1 VLDQVRRRLSYANVL
16 STVAVFLALGGTSYA
31 AVSITGRDV
40 ENSSLTGHDVEDA
53 SLTGRDIR
61 NSSLTGLQVKHS
73 SLGTTDIA
81 NGALLSKDFKAGEL
95 PAGAQGPSGERGDA
109 GETGSTGAQGVDGL
123 DGAAGTAGAPGA
135 DGLDGAAGTAGAPGT
150 GLTSGRLNDVAVN
163 DPPKHTF
170 FGSAM
175 GVANGNATE
184 SVVQTLSPNVATTG
198 RNLAVRLTL
207 MPCDDG
213 LGSATSCGTPG
224 SVDVALR
231 VDGVTSALQCTITTP
246 GKTCDSGAA
255 TVSIPAAA
263 QLSIM
268 ITGDLL
274 GVPGHVTYDR
284 DMLFGFQMSPAA

>member
-1 VLDQVRRRLSYANVL
+1 MLDQVRRRLSYANVL

-40 ENSSLTGHDVEDA
+40 QNSSLTGHDVEDA

-123 DGAAGTAGAPGA
+123 DGAAGTAGAPG
-135 DGLDGAAGTAGAPGT
+135 T
-150 GLTSGRLNDVAVN
+150 GLTSGRLNDVALNVSQS
-163 DPPKHTF
+163 TF
-170 FGSAM
+170 FGPAV
-175 GVANGNATE
+175 GVANASGTE
-184 SVVQTLSPNVATTG
+184 SVVQTLSPNVATTA
-198 RNLAVRLTL
+198 RNLAVRLT
-207 MPCDDG
+207 MAPCTDA
-213 LGSATSCGTPG
+213 LASATLCFVPGSA
-224 SVDVALR
+224 DVILR
-231 VDGVTSALQCTITTP
+231 VNGVDSALKCTITTP
-246 GKTCDSGAA
+246 GKTCDSGALTA
-255 TVSIPAAA
+255 SIPAAA
-263 QLSIM
+263 QLSLI
-268 ITGDLL
+268 ITGALR
-274 GVPGHVTYDR
+274 GVAGHVEYDR

>member
-1 VLDQVRRRLSYANVL
+1 MLDQVRRRLSYANVL

-135 DGLDGAAGTAGAPGT
+135 DGLDGAAGTAGAPGADGLDGAAGTAGAPGT

-213 LGSATSCGTPG
+213 LGSATSCGTPEA
-224 SVDVALR
+224 SMSPCEWTASQVR
-231 VDGVTSALQCTITTP
+231 SSARSRLP
-246 GKTCDSGAA
+246 GKRVTRGRLRCPSRR
-255 TVSIPAAA
+255 
-263 QLSIM
+263 QLSC
-268 ITGDLL
+268 
-274 GVPGHVTYDR
+274 R
-284 DMLFGFQMSPAA
+284 S

>member
-1 VLDQVRRRLSYANVL
+1 MLDQVRRRLSYANVL

-31 AVSITGRDV
+31 AVAITGRDV

-61 NSSLTGLQVKHS
+61 NSSLTGRQVKHS

-81 NGALLSKDFKAGEL
+81 NGTLLAKDFRAGEL
-95 PAGAQGPSGERGDA
+95 SAGAEGPAGPRGDE
-109 GETGSTGAQGVDGL
+109 GGTGSIGAQGVDG
-123 DGAAGTAGAPGA
+123 AAGADGAPGV
-135 DGLDGAAGTAGAPGT
+135 

-163 DPPKHTF
+163 APPEQTF

-175 GVANGNATE
+175 GVATGNPTE
-184 SVVQTLSPNVATTG
+184 SAVQTLSPNVATTA

-207 MPCDDG
+207 MPCDDA
-213 LGSATSCGTPG
+213 LGSATSCGFPG

-231 VDGVTSALQCTITTP
+231 VNGVASALQCTITTP

-255 TVSIPAAA
+255 TASVPAAA
-263 QLSIM
+263 QLSIV

-274 GVPGHVTYDR
+274 GVPGHVEYDR